1 MSFANTY
8 VRHMSFV
15 DTYVRHMSFAE
26 AYVIYANGGSGS
38 GSSYITDIGMC
49 REWSGTIAMDY
60 ACV

>member
-1 MSFANTY
+1 MS
-8 VRHMSFV
+8 SV